1 MLYLHEETEQR
12 ILHRDVKPSK
22 VMLDASFNAKLGDFG
37 ITKTVG
43 NGRGSCTTGAAAG
56 QDPRL
61 HGVMVPK
68 CIFTA
73 TASMESDVY
82 SFGVVLI
89 EIACGR
95 RPAVV
100 QEDDDGSVVHLLQ
113 WVWESYAKG
122 TILEMA
128 DERLDGEFD
137 GQEMERVMVAG
148 LWCGYPDRSLRPSIR
163 QAVSML
169 RFEMPLPSL
178 LAKMSVPTYMPEPSA
193 EDSFGN
199 SDASNSTG
207 SIEAAMSSAQS

>member
-22 VMLDASFNAKLGDFG
+22 VMLDASFDAKLGDL
-37 ITKTVG
+37 
-43 NGRGSCTTGAAAG
+43 AL
-56 QDPRL
+56 PR
-61 HGVMVPK
+61 PS
-68 CIFTA
+68 A
-73 TASMESDVY
+73 T
-82 SFGVVLI
+82 
-89 EIACGR
+89 
-95 RPAVV
+95 
-100 QEDDDGSVVHLLQ
+100 

-122 TILEMA
+122 TILEVA

-137 GQEMERVMVAG
+137 EQEMERVMVAG

-193 EDSFGN
+193 EDSFGT